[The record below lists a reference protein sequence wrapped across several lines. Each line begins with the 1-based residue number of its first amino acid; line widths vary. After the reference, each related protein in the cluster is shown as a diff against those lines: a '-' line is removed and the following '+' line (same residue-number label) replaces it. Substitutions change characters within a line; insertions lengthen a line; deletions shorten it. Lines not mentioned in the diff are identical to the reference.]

1 MTTKI
6 TNISNTAGVSGPDG
20 PTVECGAGTHWDE
33 ATKTCVPD
41 GELEVVGYQAAQ
53 ASESDEA
60 PASK

>member
-41 GELEVVGYQAAQ
+41 GELDSVYRQIQAGA
-53 ASESDEA
+53 
-60 PASK
+60 

>member
-1 MTTKI
+1 MTTRI
-6 TNISNTAGVSGPDG
+6 PNISDAAEVSGPDG

-41 GELEVVGYQAAQ
+41 GELEVVGYQEAQ

-60 PASK
+60 AASK